1 MSPKFLFFV
10 EYTYGWGIPLSC
22 CTRGCLLQS
31 SAAPQGQATRASVVA
46 GIRPLTPAL
55 LPQFPRGL
63 RGGSASCRSPREG
76 EPFESEI
83 HRASNSTSRALSHP
97 TTRQALAGEMCR
109 LSFCTFVLSLSA
121 TFTSP
126 TSRTQPRM
134 KVAAGVTLQP
144 T

>member
-1 MSPKFLFFV
+1 MFPKFLFFV
-10 EYTYGWGIPLSC
+10 EYTYGWGIPLSR

-31 SAAPQGQATRASVVA
+31 SAALQGQATRASVVA

-83 HRASNSTSRALSHP
+83 HRASNSSPGHCLTLLRVRHLLGKCVAFPSVP
-97 TTRQALAGEMCR
+97 
-109 LSFCTFVLSLSA
+109 LSLASLLLLPHPHPEH
-121 TFTSP
+121 SP
-126 TSRTQPRM
+126 E
-134 KVAAGVTLQP
+134 
-144 T
+144 